1 MSSMVA
7 KAATGGVA
15 VVLGFFALK
24 VVMGLVGVA
33 IGFTLFLLFK
43 VLPIVLIAAV
53 VFWLIKKATRS
64 SSSTA

>member
-1 MSSMVA
+1 MNSMVA
-7 KAATGGVA
+7 KVATGGVA
-15 VVLGFFALK
+15 VVLGLFALK

-64 SSSTA
+64 SSAA

>member
-1 MSSMVA
+1 MNSMVA

-15 VVLGFFALK
+15 VVLGLFALK
-24 VVMGLVGVA
+24 LVMGLVGVA

-43 VLPIVLIAAV
+43 VLPIILIAAV

-64 SSSTA
+64 SSAA

>member
-1 MSSMVA
+1 MVA